1 MKTALITGGSR
12 GIGAAAVRAFGAA
25 GYTVAFL
32 YRENEA
38 AAQAVAE
45 ETGAW
50 PIRCDIRSSG
60 EVSAAAEAVLRRF
73 RHLDALVNNAGVAQ
87 QKLLTDV
94 SDQDWHWM
102 LDTNLTGVFYVIR
115 AFLPGMISR
124 KAGRIVNISS
134 VWGSVGASCEVAYSA
149 AKAGIIGLTKALAK
163 EVAPSGVT
171 VNCVCPGVIRTDM
184 LREFSPEALEAL
196 SAETPLGR
204 LGTPEDVA
212 TALVWLCGEGA
223 GFVTGQVL
231 GVDGGFC

>member
-12 GIGAAAVRAFGAA
+12 GIGAAAVRAFCAA
-25 GYTVAFL
+25 GYTVAFF

-38 AAQAVAE
+38 AAKSVAE

-50 PIRCDIRSSG
+50 AVRCDVRSSR
-60 EVSAAAEAVLRRF
+60 EVSAASEAVLGRF

-94 SDQDWHWM
+94 SDEDWRWLM
-102 LDTNLTGVFYVIR
+102 DTNLTGVFYVIR

-124 KAGRIVNISS
+124 KAGRIVNVGS

-149 AKAGIIGLTKALAK
+149 AKAGVIGLTKALAK
-163 EVAPSGVT
+163 EVAPSGVA

-184 LREFSPEALEAL
+184 LRDFSPAALEAL
-196 SAETPLGR
+196 SEETPMGR

-212 TALVWLCGEGA
+212 AALVWLCGNGA